1 MPYSLLK
8 QKRST
13 RSWRLNLQL
22 EKSGLRFNSLSDPI
36 FNSIRLKGIDPV
48 KLPTSKVQRLLSLL
62 SMPSLRELTL
72 LVFIGG
78 LEVKGSFYGA
88 CSSFPLSL
96 TSASDTC
103 SSCDLKLKGDYC
115 HWAEKITWNQV
126 WSKCQL
132 PRLSLSFFSYTLRM
146 HKQSTSDNSI
156 NKI

>member
-62 SMPSLRELTL
+62 SMPSLRELTP

-78 LEVKGSFYGA
+78 LDVKGSFYGA
-88 CSSFPLSL
+88 CSNFSWSL

-103 SSCDLKLKGDYC
+103 SSCDLKLK
-115 HWAEKITWNQV
+115 
-126 WSKCQL
+126 L
-132 PRLSLSFFSYTLRM
+132 LSLSWTNHLEPSVKLMPAPSFVFKLFFFYAENARAE
-146 HKQSTSDNSI
+146 HI
-156 NKI
+156 W